1 MKTSSKFWIISLLP
15 IHLCVMPSK
24 YGPMSL
30 DWYYYFTLQMSHSPV
45 NEHSQLFDNELAW
58 SEVCQDVCFFQQ
70 KNSDNC
76 VIPVYVYVYVYVY
89 H

>member
-1 MKTSSKFWIISLLP
+1 
-15 IHLCVMPSK
+15 
-24 YGPMSL
+24 
-30 DWYYYFTLQMSHSPV
+30 MSHSPV
-45 NEHSQLFDNELAW
+45 NEYSQLFNNELAW

-76 VIPVYVYVYVYVY
+76 VIPVYVYVYVY